1 VPSSARRRSPS
12 IRRGQNANK
21 PSHGKQ
27 AAQLD
32 EDRRAANDRR
42 EHAKRIDPD
51 DTDDDNARQNQRH
64 T

>member
-1 VPSSARRRSPS
+1 
-12 IRRGQNANK
+12 
-21 PSHGKQ
+21 
-27 AAQLD
+27 LD